1 MTAKPTK
8 KSIYVLLDA
17 VIVIEAHALGIW
29 DKLLDKI
36 NCLVP
41 STVVQN
47 EAFYFDTKKGG
58 KRNPILIKQSINS
71 GRLAEVAATA
81 SEIQKVQNILDYATV
96 QGLDAGETEALAL
109 ITSGRKE
116 MEGTLFCTADGAA
129 IRALALLGYRESGIS
144 LETLFTQVG
153 LQRPLDHHFKTDFF
167 KKHLDS
173 GTQDRITGIGL
184 RK

>member
-29 DKLLDKI
+29 DSLLDKI
-36 NCLVP
+36 RAVVP

-47 EAFYFDTKKGG
+47 EAFYFDTKKTGERG
-58 KRNPILIKQSINS
+58 PILIKQSVKS
-71 GRLAEVAATA
+71 GMLSEVAATA
-81 SEIQKVQNILDYATV
+81 FELQRLQNILDYATL

-109 ITSGRKE
+109 IISGRTE
-116 MEGTLFCTADGAA
+116 MEDTLFCTADGAA
-129 IRALALLGYRESGIS
+129 IRALALLGHRESGVS
-144 LETLFTQVG
+144 FETLLMKVG
-153 LQRPLDHHFKTDFF
+153 LQKPLDQHFREDFF
-167 KKHLDS
+167 KKHLDR
-173 GTQDRITGIGL
+173 GAQDRITGTGL